1 MCNLLHT
8 SMRSCAIWLIKPVVL
23 SQGFKEA
30 IMFIVKLVVVLAFVV
45 VASRSFAQIDN
56 RISTARAQAI
66 HDCNIQASKYFQHLW
81 GNWESD
87 IYRACMVQHSQR
99 E

>member
-1 MCNLLHT
+1 M
-8 SMRSCAIWLIKPVVL
+8 
-23 SQGFKEA
+23 EA
-30 IMFIVKLVVVLAFVV
+30 IMFIVRVVVLAFVV
-45 VASRSFAQIDN
+45 VASPSFAQSDN
-56 RISTARAQAI
+56 RISTSRAQAI

-87 IYRACMVQHSQR
+87 VYRACMVQHGQR